1 MDANEKAAMLLQLR
15 KSFSSSLKESNG
27 VVSDANL
34 DKLLAAFNKVSI
46 FGVCCANSEYIVNTF

>member
-1 MDANEKAAMLLQLR
+1 MDFNEKAALLLQLR
-15 KSFSSSLKESNG
+15 KSFSAALKESNG

-46 FGVCCANSEYIVNTF
+46 